1 MSARKEAEFSAESL
15 KRIKQDVYQRA
26 GLVTA
31 ELPVRSKRTRRNL
44 GRKAGIAASVVLAL
58 VVAAGAANASGWIDL
73 SRVLGYIGADRV
85 GLLKSINQS
94 SEDQGIVMNVLGA
107 VRDGESAEIYVS
119 LQDKAGHRIDPT
131 LDIYDFFVE
140 GASSHNAQTIH
151 YDSRT
156 GQATVRFL
164 VTGKMQNRMTL
175 RITSFLRGAHKNE
188 HYDPRLDLTRLL
200 KSQPSQSH
208 EVLKNLDGVGGMG
221 GPKMLEAKETDELHV
236 LPLNKMSVPLPGMDW
251 IKISNIGFV
260 DDKLHIQLNRE
271 GKMAAYNHG
280 YFYFSEKE
288 ASAETNYEYSISRG
302 LYKHADGSR
311 AGDYEE
317 YVFDISSIEQLE
329 ELKLQGYFVEYEEW
343 IQGDWEVTFD
353 LEQVS
358 KKLEGKTKFDWE
370 GAQVHEVE
378 VSPLGIILKG
388 SNFDN
393 IDWTNPDL
401 IQKLGLVVHFKDGT
415 EIPATSG
422 FIQHDEGPVKW
433 IASEALSVNDV
444 TSISL
449 NGQSIIVQ

>member
-26 GLVTA
+26 GLVTVK
-31 ELPVRSKRTRRNL
+31 LPVRSKRTRRNL
-44 GRKAGIAASVVLAL
+44 GRKAGIAGSVVLAL

-175 RITSFLRGAHKNE
+175 RITSFLRGAHKDEN
-188 HYDPRLDLTRLL
+188 YDPRLDLTHLL
-200 KSQPSQSH
+200 KSQSSQSY
-208 EVLKNLDGVGGMG
+208 EVLKNLDGVVGMG
-221 GPKMLEAKETDELHV
+221 GPKMPEAKDMDELHV
-236 LPLNKMSVPLPGMDW
+236 LPLNKVSVPLPGMVW

-260 DDKLHIQLNRE
+260 DGKLHIQVNRE
-271 GKMAAYNHG
+271 GKMAPYNHG
-280 YFYFSEKE
+280 YFYFSDKE
-288 ASAETNYEYSISRG
+288 TSSETDYDYSISRG
-302 LYKHADGSR
+302 RYNNADGSW

-317 YVFDISSIEQLE
+317 YVFDISSMKQLE
-329 ELKLQGYFVEYEEW
+329 QLKLQGYFVEYEDW
-343 IQGDWEVTFD
+343 VQGNWEVTFD
-353 LEQVS
+353 LDQIS
-358 KKLEGKTKFDWE
+358 QKLEGRTEFDWDGVE
-370 GAQVHEVE
+370 VREVE
-378 VSPLGIILKG
+378 VSPLGVTLSG
-388 SNFDN
+388 NHFDK
-393 IDWTNPDL
+393 IDWTISDRV
-401 IQKLGLVVHFKDGT
+401 QKLDLVVHFKDGT
-415 EIPATSG
+415 EISATAG
-422 FIQHDEGPVKW
+422 FTQHDGGPVIW
-433 IASEALSVNDV
+433 TAPETLPIEDV
-444 TSISL
+444 ISISL
-449 NGQSIIVQ
+449 NSQNIIVQ